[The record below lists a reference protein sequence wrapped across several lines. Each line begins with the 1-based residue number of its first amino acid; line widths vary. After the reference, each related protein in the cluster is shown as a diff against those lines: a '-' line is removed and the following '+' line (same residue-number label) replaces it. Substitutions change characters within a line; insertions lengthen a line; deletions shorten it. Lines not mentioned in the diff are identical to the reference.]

1 MKDTFYFLEC
11 TDETIQKQKFL
22 CFYVLNYEK
31 HIVFRIFKKFTDE
44 LYNNAIEFSLFEDIT
59 DKISFAI
66 KRDGKISLD
75 IQI

>member
-22 CFYVLNYEK
+22 CFYVLDIEK
-31 HIVFRIFKKFTDE
+31 HLVFRIFKKYTDE
-44 LYNNAIEFSLFEDIT
+44 LYDNVGELDLFDNIT
-59 DKISFAI
+59 DRISFAI

-75 IQI
+75 IKL